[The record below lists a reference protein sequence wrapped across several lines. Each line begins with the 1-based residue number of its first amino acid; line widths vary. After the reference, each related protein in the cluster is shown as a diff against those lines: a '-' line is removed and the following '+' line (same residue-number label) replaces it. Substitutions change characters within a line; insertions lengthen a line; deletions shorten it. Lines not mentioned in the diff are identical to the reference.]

1 MAAANTLRGSGF
13 RIGWVMADA
22 GWLRG
27 RIRDVADFPSAGIV
41 FRDLT
46 PLLGD
51 AEALRVTVDALADTF
66 AGRRVD
72 KVVGIEARGFIL
84 AAPVAYR
91 LGAGFVPV
99 RKAGKLPWKTE
110 AEEYALEYG
119 VDRLE
124 LHADAMAP
132 GDEVVVVDDVI
143 ATGGTAQATVR
154 LIERLGATV
163 AGLAFAVELTFLA
176 GREKL
181 EGYDVVSLV
190 TYE

>member
-1 MAAANTLRGSGF
+1 
-13 RIGWVMADA
+13 MADA
-22 GWLRG
+22 AWLRG
-27 RIRDVADFPSAGIV
+27 FIRDVANFPSPGIV

-51 AEALRVTVDALADTF
+51 AEALRLTVDSLADAF
-66 AGRRVD
+66 ADRHVE

-99 RKAGKLPWKTE
+99 RKPGKLPWRTE
-110 AEEYALEYG
+110 AQQYALEYG
-119 VDRLE
+119 LDGLE
-124 LHADAMAP
+124 VHADALLA
-132 GDEVVVVDDVI
+132 GDDVLVVDDVI
-143 ATGGTAQATVR
+143 ATGGTAEATVR
-154 LIERLGATV
+154 LVERLGGTV

>member
-1 MAAANTLRGSGF
+1 
-13 RIGWVMADA
+13 MADA
-22 GWLRG
+22 GWLKG
-27 RIRDVADFPSAGIV
+27 RIRDVADFPTAGIV
-41 FRDLT
+41 FRDLA

-51 AEALRVTVDALADTF
+51 TEAFRFTVDTLADHF
-66 AGRRVD
+66 ATRRID
-72 KVVGIEARGFIL
+72 KVVGVEARGFIV

-99 RKAGKLPWKTE
+99 RKPGKLPWRTE
-110 AEEYALEYG
+110 TEEYVLEYG

-124 LHADAMAP
+124 MHADAVSP
-132 GDEVVVVDDVI
+132 GDQVLIVDDVI
-143 ATGGTAQATVR
+143 ATGGTARASVR
-154 LIERLGATV
+154 LVERLGATV

-181 EGYDVVSLV
+181 EGYEVVSLV

>member
-1 MAAANTLRGSGF
+1 
-13 RIGWVMADA
+13 MADA
-22 GWLRG
+22 GWLKG

-46 PLLGD
+46 PLLAD
-51 AEALRVTVDALADTF
+51 AEALRFSIDALAEAF

-91 LGAGFVPV
+91 LSAGFVPV
-99 RKAGKLPWKTE
+99 RKPGKLPWRTE

-124 LHADAMAP
+124 IHADAVRA
-132 GDEVVVVDDVI
+132 GDQVLVVDDVI
-143 ATGGTAQATVR
+143 ATGGTARATVA
-154 LIERLGATV
+154 LVERLGATV
-163 AGLAFAVELTFLA
+163 AGLGFLVELTFLA

-181 EGYDVVSLV
+181 EGHDIVSLV
-190 TYE
+190 TYP

>member
-1 MAAANTLRGSGF
+1 
-13 RIGWVMADA
+13 MADA
-22 GWLRG
+22 GWLKG
-27 RIRDVADFPSAGIV
+27 HIRDVADFPSAGVV

-51 AEALRVTVDALADTF
+51 AEALRFTVDTLAEAF
-66 AGRRVD
+66 SGLRVD

-84 AAPVAYR
+84 AAPVALR

-99 RKAGKLPWKTE
+99 RKPGKLPWRTE

-119 VDRLE
+119 TDRLE
-124 LHADAMAP
+124 VHADAVAA
-132 GDEVVVVDDVI
+132 GDHVLVIDDVI
-143 ATGGTAQATVR
+143 ATGGTARATASLV
-154 LIERLGATV
+154 ERLGGHV
-163 AGLAFAVELTFLA
+163 AGLGFVVELTFLA

-190 TYE
+190 NY

>member
-1 MAAANTLRGSGF
+1 
-13 RIGWVMADA
+13 MADA
-22 GWLRG
+22 GWLKG
-27 RIRDVADFPSAGIV
+27 RIRDVADFPSPGIV

-46 PLLGD
+46 PLLAD
-51 AEALRVTVDALADTF
+51 REALRFTVDTLAEAF

-72 KVVGIEARGFIL
+72 KVVGVEARGFIV

-99 RKAGKLPWKTE
+99 RKPGKLPWRTE

-124 LHADAMAP
+124 IHADAVEA
-132 GDEVVVVDDVI
+132 GEEILIVDDVI
-143 ATGGTAQATVR
+143 ATGGTARATAR
-154 LIERLGATV
+154 LVERLGATV
-163 AGLAFAVELTFLA
+163 AGLGFLVELTFLA

-190 TYE
+190 TYP

>member
-1 MAAANTLRGSGF
+1 
-13 RIGWVMADA
+13 MADA

-27 RIRDVADFPSAGIV
+27 RIRDVPDFPSPGIV

-51 AEALRVTVDALADTF
+51 PEAFRFTVDALADAF

-99 RKAGKLPWKTE
+99 RKPGKLPWRTE
-110 AEEYALEYG
+110 AQEYALEYG
-119 VDRLE
+119 VDGLE
-124 LHADAMAP
+124 VHADALLA
-132 GDEVVVVDDVI
+132 GDEVLVVDDVI
-143 ATGGTAQATVR
+143 ATGGTADATVQ
-154 LIERLGATV
+154 LIERLGGRV

-176 GREKL
+176 GRAKL

-190 TYE
+190 TYG

>member
-1 MAAANTLRGSGF
+1 
-13 RIGWVMADA
+13 MADA
-22 GWLRG
+22 DWLRG
-27 RIRDVADFPSAGIV
+27 RIRDVADFPTAGIV

-51 AEALRVTVDALADTF
+51 VEALRFTVDALADTF
-66 AGRRVD
+66 AGQRVD

-99 RKAGKLPWKTE
+99 RKAGKLPWRTE
-110 AEEYALEYG
+110 SEEYALEYG

-124 LHADAMAP
+124 VHADAVAP
-132 GDEVVVVDDVI
+132 GDQVVVVDDVI

-154 LIERLGATV
+154 LVERLGATV